1 MIGPFSSIS
10 TQQDTL
16 YHIPQTRRAHFLLG
30 HFSLW
35 LSLWFLLSTKVR
47 RFLRI
52 LRPGN
57 QDMLMPSMTSGFAV
71 CSQNCSA
78 TMRKPLLLK
87 GCKDEEISFC
97 VSVGGS
103 LNSTSMVGVL
113 HTIIQ
118 ESKLAVREA
127 SNRIIQPSSWV
138 CFNLFQ
144 EQYGTSRGHGSQPCE
159 FHGFSYPNKYLRGG
173 CPTKVWVSLFL
184 ETPILVS
191 KSCRHLI

>member
-1 MIGPFSSIS
+1 MNVKYVLVG
-10 TQQDTL
+10 
-16 YHIPQTRRAHFLLG
+16 Y
-30 HFSLW
+30 
-35 LSLWFLLSTKVR
+35 LSLSFLCCLFCFYFDRT
-47 RFLRI
+47 I
-52 LRPGN
+52 LLHFHPTRHAVPHPTNSPSSLPSWPLQLVAQPVVPPLHQSQALPPHSETGKPGHV
-57 QDMLMPSMTSGFAV
+57 DAFPAMTSGFAV

-87 GCKDEEISFC
+87 GCKDDEISFC

-113 HTIIQ
+113 YTIIQ

-138 CFNLFQ
+138 CINLFQ

-159 FHGFSYPNKYLRGG
+159 FHVLAIQTN
-173 CPTKVWVSLFL
+173 
-184 ETPILVS
+184 I
-191 KSCRHLI
+191 